1 MPKQLKYAYD
11 DLLEMLGGYEYYTS
25 VMIDFIY
32 HELNNLD
39 ADKTVELL
47 NECLEQQILLT
58 EKFNHMT
65 DEIEQSESVI
75 ESKES
80 I

>member
-1 MPKQLKYAYD
+1 
-11 DLLEMLGGYEYYTS
+11 MLGGYEYYTT
-25 VMIDFIY
+25 VMIDYIY

-47 NECLEQQILLT
+47 NECLQRQIMLT
-58 EKFNHMT
+58 EKFNRMT
-65 DEIEQSESVI
+65 DEIENEQSESVI